1 MKTVGVIG
9 AGLMGNGIA
18 HVTSAAGYDVILA
31 DIALDRAEAGK
42 ANIEKNLG
50 RQITKGTLSESEAK
64 ATLDRIRLTT
74 DMAAFKDAGLVIEA
88 ATENEALHTQI
99 FAALCPKLSPATF
112 LPSTTSSISITRLGS
127 TPDRADRHRAPQHP
141 AGKE

>member
-50 RQITKGTLSESEAK
+50 RQNAKGTISECEAK
-64 ATLDRIRLTT
+64 ATLDRTRLTH
-74 DMAAFKDAGLVIEA
+74 DMAAFKNAGILIQAAPENDA
-88 ATENEALHTQI
+88 
-99 FAALCPKLSPATF
+99 PKNPT
-112 LPSTTSSISITRLGS
+112 
-127 TPDRADRHRAPQHP
+127 
-141 AGKE
+141 

>member
-1 MKTVGVIG
+1 MKSVGVIG

-50 RQITKGTLSESEAK
+50 RQIAKGTISECEAK

-88 ATENEALHTQI
+88 ATENEELKTRI
-99 FAALCPKLSPATF
+99 FADLCPKLSAATF
-112 LPSTTSSISITRLGS
+112 LDRKSTRLNS
-127 TPDRADRHRAPQHP
+127 SH
-141 AGKE
+141 